1 MQPGSSQLERT
12 RGDPWAGLD
21 PHRRSRGR
29 RSGGP
34 DCTVAIAEGQSIG
47 QRVAALREIG
57 LFADRPDVSN
67 EDVSQRVEAR
77 LDELYGG
84 DALAD
89 DPLLELVVAS
99 LDQSRVWW
107 GDLEADVGDVNQ
119 VYAQTLEEWA
129 AISKGSFEPE
139 DVRETW
145 ASESGPVTV
154 SFTLDGEE
162 VELKP
167 EYLEDWIDPRIITP
181 INERIA
187 DSGRQFELFQAFD
200 QSAFLMALTDGR
212 AGRAGNARLV
222 LRIAQNAGR
231 GTRPRPAS
239 GWAGRR
245 RRLSSAVP
253 VWPLVGVAPIR
264 LVDVVVLVDLDDDR
278 DRFAAGPGVADISPI
293 RRRGHRRQL
302 PAVQPRAL

>member
-1 MQPGSSQLERT
+1 MT
-12 RGDPWAGLD
+12 DPLRALLLIGAGLLLGGCSPGPPSSNELVEIPGLGSTRLD
-21 PHRRSRGR
+21 VPRPTS
-29 RSGGP
+29 SGP
-34 DCTVAIAEGQSIG
+34 DCSVAIAEGQSIG

-67 EDVSQRVEAR
+67 EDVTQRVEAR

-107 GDLEADVGDVNQ
+107 GDLEADVGEVNQ
-119 VYAQTLEEWA
+119 VYAQTLQEWA

-145 ASESGPVTV
+145 ASESGPVSV

-187 DSGRQFELFQAFD
+187 GSGRQFELFQAFD
-200 QSAFLMALTDGR
+200 QSAFLMALTDDER
-212 AGRAGNARLV
+212 DALEAR
-222 LRIAQNAGR
+222 
-231 GTRPRPAS
+231 
-239 GWAGRR
+239 GWC
-245 RRLSSAVP
+245 
-253 VWPLVGVAPIR
+253 
-264 LVDVVVLVDLDDDR
+264 
-278 DRFAAGPGVADISPI
+278 FE
-293 RRRGHRRQL
+293 
-302 PAVQPRAL
+302 